1 LQNSN
6 KKIIDQTKNTRID
19 LTEGPI
25 LNTLLKLATAA
36 VETAVVAI
44 WLQRELAN
52 VESRFAIHNQSAE
65 LALS

>member
-1 LQNSN
+1 LHNSN
-6 KKIIDQTKNTRID
+6 KKIIDQAKSTRID

-52 VESRFAIHNQSAE
+52 VQSSFAIHNQSAE

>member
-1 LQNSN
+1 LHNSN
-6 KKIIDQTKNTRID
+6 KKIIDQAKSTRID

-52 VESRFAIHNQSAE
+52 LQSSFAIQNQPAE

>member
-1 LQNSN
+1 LHNSN
-6 KKIIDQTKNTRID
+6 KKIIDQAKSTRID

-52 VESRFAIHNQSAE
+52 VQSRFAIHNQSAD

>member
-1 LQNSN
+1 LHNLN
-6 KKIIDQTKNTRID
+6 KKIIDQAKSTRID

-52 VESRFAIHNQSAE
+52 VKSRFAIHNQSAE